1 MATGSPEG
9 ASQEEDLRT
18 DAEHLSEIFDTAV
31 ADFVQDL
38 RDNAVTALSLSARAL
53 ASLALYRHILIA
65 AQKQRKGPMI
75 LGPIVRLL
83 ANANGAARK
92 QYLPEDLC
100 GEDVELTA
108 NRMPAYWRRL
118 QSSAEQPVDDLS
130 LAVASPPVMCWI
142 CGEGFLHNGALFKH
156 CCEHHGDYAEYRKR
170 LFWRAQKDGFKPLLP
185 WVKRHMLES
194 ASFHL

>member
-1 MATGSPEG
+1 MPAKN
-9 ASQEEDLRT
+9 RT
-18 DAEHLSEIFDTAV
+18 DSEHLSKIFDTAV

-38 RDNAVTALSLSARAL
+38 RDNAVTAFSLSARAL

-83 ANANGAARK
+83 ANAHGAARK

-142 CGEGFLHNGALFKH
+142 FG
-156 CCEHHGDYAEYRKR
+156 
-170 LFWRAQKDGFKPLLP
+170 
-185 WVKRHMLES
+185 
-194 ASFHL
+194 